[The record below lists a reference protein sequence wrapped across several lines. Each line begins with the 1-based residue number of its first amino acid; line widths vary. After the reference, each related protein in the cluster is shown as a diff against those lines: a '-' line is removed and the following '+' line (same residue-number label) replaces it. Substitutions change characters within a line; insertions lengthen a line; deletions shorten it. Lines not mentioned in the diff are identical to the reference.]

1 MDALVTP
8 ILEGLAPKSVKLAAA
23 RGALPLPRA
32 TLVRLYVVLRQD
44 EDEQI
49 RTQAE
54 ASLADLDRPAL
65 LEVLSEET
73 CAPEVLSHFADRAAR
88 DEELA
93 ERIAFH
99 PGVPGPALDKLAS
112 AGSGNVIE
120 LVLTNQERLLTQPS
134 LLDRLSRNPALR
146 ADQRGRILELLE
158 RAVRAHERGE
168 SQAGSDDTAEP
179 DVNELAR
186 LLEVDVGDLFAAS
199 EIMDG
204 DEFRDSEDPVI
215 RTVYARILTLNT
227 AQKAILAMR
236 GGREERMILVR
247 DSNQVVALAVLKN
260 GRLKE
265 DDVESICRMRSVHA
279 EVLRQIA
286 MNRDW
291 CKAYAVAHALVR
303 NPRTPQG
310 VATNLVSRLH
320 NHDLKMVVGNHDIP
334 DLIRR
339 MAKRMLDMRQN
350 KGAASFKKKH

>member
-1 MDALVTP
+1 M
-8 ILEGLAPKSVKLAAA
+8 KLAAA
-23 RGALPLPRA
+23 RGALPLPRGA
-32 TLVRLYVVLRQD
+32 LVRLYVALRDD

-54 ASLADLDRPAL
+54 ASLAELDRPTL
-65 LEVLSEET
+65 LEVLSEES
-73 CAPEVLSHFADRAAR
+73 CAPEVLHHFADRAAR

-99 PGVPGPALDKLAS
+99 PAVPGPALDKLAS

-146 ADQRGRILELLE
+146 ADQRGRILELFE
-158 RAVRAHERGE
+158 RAVRLHDRLGE
-168 SQAGSDDTAEP
+168 AQPGSDDTDAP
-179 DVNELAR
+179 DVAELAR
-186 LLEVDVGDLFAAS
+186 LLDVDVGELFAAS
-199 EIMDG
+199 EIIDG
-204 DEFRDSEDPVI
+204 EEFRDSDDPVV
-215 RTVYARILTLNT
+215 RTAYARILTLNT

-291 CKAYAVAHALVR
+291 SKSYSVAHALVR

-320 NHDLKMVVGNHDIP
+320 NHDLKVVAANHDIP

-339 MAKRMLDMRQN
+339 MAKRLIDMRQHQ
-350 KGAASFKKKH
+350 GSTSFKKKR